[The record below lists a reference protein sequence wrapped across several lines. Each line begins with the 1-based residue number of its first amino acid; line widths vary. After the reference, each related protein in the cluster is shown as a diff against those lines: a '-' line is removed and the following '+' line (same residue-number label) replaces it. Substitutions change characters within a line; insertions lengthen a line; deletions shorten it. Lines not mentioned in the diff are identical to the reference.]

1 MIRIIS
7 AESKK
12 PFPYPLVSYNSD
24 DGVTWLTDYEGK
36 RLYRWKD
43 GKRLND
49 LDQLLYIFNNLTV
62 ASIFTRQN
70 EIWLGSDNGLTVID
84 TQVKDPLLDI
94 KPRLNIRSIKLG
106 VDSIIWGGFGTM
118 PETPMNDKLYL
129 LQYDIIKKAAESPC
143 VIVGRC
149 ADHVL
154 ADRKDCV
161 KLYIY
166 CDLER
171 RLEHIMNR
179 YKLTADK
186 AREKIK
192 KNDRAR
198 SNYYNHYAS
207 GKWGEPQNYDLCINS
222 AKLGVYGTCELI
234 MDYLRH
240 RGMC

>member
-1 MIRIIS
+1 MVITIARQYGSRGRDIGFS
-7 AESKK
+7 LAESLGISFYDKELITLAAK
-12 PFPYPLVSYNSD
+12 ESGMSEDFFEQYDEKASNS
-24 DGVTWLTDYEGK
+24 
-36 RLYRWKD
+36 
-43 GKRLND
+43 
-49 LDQLLYIFNNLTV
+49 LLYSL
-62 ASIFTRQN
+62 S
-70 EIWLGSDNGLTVID
+70 LGAAATITGEY
-84 TQVKDPLLDI
+84 
-94 KPRLNIRSIKLG
+94 
-106 VDSIIWGGFGTM
+106 GTM

-234 MDYLRH
+234 MDYLGH

>member
-1 MIRIIS
+1 MVITIARQYGSRGRDIGFS
-7 AESKK
+7 LAESLGISFYDKELITLAAK
-12 PFPYPLVSYNSD
+12 ESGMSEDFFEQYDEKASNS
-24 DGVTWLTDYEGK
+24 
-36 RLYRWKD
+36 
-43 GKRLND
+43 
-49 LDQLLYIFNNLTV
+49 LLYSL
-62 ASIFTRQN
+62 S
-70 EIWLGSDNGLTVID
+70 LGAAATITGEY
-84 TQVKDPLLDI
+84 
-94 KPRLNIRSIKLG
+94 G
-106 VDSIIWGGFGTM
+106 AM

>member
-1 MIRIIS
+1 MVITIARQYGSRGRDIGFS
-7 AESKK
+7 LAESLGISFYDKELITLAAK
-12 PFPYPLVSYNSD
+12 ESGMSEDFFEQYDEKASNS
-24 DGVTWLTDYEGK
+24 
-36 RLYRWKD
+36 
-43 GKRLND
+43 
-49 LDQLLYIFNNLTV
+49 LLYSL
-62 ASIFTRQN
+62 S
-70 EIWLGSDNGLTVID
+70 LGAAATITGEY
-84 TQVKDPLLDI
+84 
-94 KPRLNIRSIKLG
+94 
-106 VDSIIWGGFGTM
+106 GTM

>member
-1 MIRIIS
+1 MVITIARQYGSRGRDIGFS
-7 AESKK
+7 LAESLGISFYDKELITLAAK
-12 PFPYPLVSYNSD
+12 ESGVSEDFFEQYDEKASNS
-24 DGVTWLTDYEGK
+24 
-36 RLYRWKD
+36 
-43 GKRLND
+43 
-49 LDQLLYIFNNLTV
+49 LLYSL
-62 ASIFTRQN
+62 S
-70 EIWLGSDNGLTVID
+70 LGAAATITGEY
-84 TQVKDPLLDI
+84 
-94 KPRLNIRSIKLG
+94 
-106 VDSIIWGGFGTM
+106 GTM